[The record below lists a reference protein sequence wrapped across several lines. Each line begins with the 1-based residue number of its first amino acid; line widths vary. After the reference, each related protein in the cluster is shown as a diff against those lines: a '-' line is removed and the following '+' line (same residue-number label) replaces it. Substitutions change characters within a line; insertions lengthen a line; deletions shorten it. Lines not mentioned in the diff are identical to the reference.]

1 MTSVQT
7 MKKEEYFL
15 MSAVEESM
23 WWYRT
28 LHQIAANAIRRYA
41 KPDSMTLLDA
51 GCGTGGMLK
60 FIRERFPS
68 SSLYGLELMPG
79 ACDIAR
85 LKSGAEIQSGSIEHI
100 SYPASF
106 FDVVI
111 SLDVLNY
118 DLERD
123 LAVSEFYRVLKPGGT
138 LLLNL
143 AAYQWLHSYH
153 DKAVGQTNRFT
164 LRAANRMLEGHGFMK
179 VYGSYWNFLLFPLM
193 VLRRK
198 LFPAG
203 SASDVKPF
211 HPVLDYLFNKTGFV
225 ETRILDKGIVLPCG
239 GSLFLVMRKK

>member
-1 MTSVQT
+1 MR
-7 MKKEEYFL
+7 KEEYYL
-15 MSAVEESM
+15 MSSVEESM
-23 WWYRT
+23 WWYQT
-28 LHQIAANAIRRYA
+28 LHQIVANATMRYA
-41 KPDSMTLLDA
+41 DPNSMTLLDA

-60 FIRERFPS
+60 FFRYRYPS
-68 SSLYGLELMPG
+68 ASLYGLELMPE
-79 ACDIAR
+79 ACEIAR
-85 LKSGAEIQSGSIEHI
+85 LKSGAEVQSGSIEHI
-100 SYPASF
+100 AYSDSF
-106 FDVVI
+106 FDVVV
-111 SLDVLNY
+111 SLDVLGY
-118 DLERD
+118 DLDRD
-123 LAVSEFYRVLKPGGT
+123 LAISEFHRVLKPGGT

-153 DKAVGQTNRFT
+153 DKAVGQTSRFT
-164 LRAANRMLEGHGFMK
+164 LSAVNRMLERHGFRK